1 MANDEEIDELRDL
14 LDNLRIQQA
23 QTTEAI
29 DRIERILGTEDNN
42 TVTTV
47 PARRRQQAPRQRSR
61 PVLRN
66 LELRDFERGQVVRI
80 LNPSRGE
87 VDIGT
92 VLGVG
97 TRFVSIR
104 RENSSDTRRIPRNLE
119 ILHDI

>member
-1 MANDEEIDELRDL
+1 MANNDEIDELRDL

-29 DRIERILGTEDNN
+29 DRIERLLHEDGGNARR
-42 TVTTV
+42 TVTT
-47 PARRRQQAPRQRSR
+47 RRRTIVRPRNE

-66 LELRDFERGQVVRI
+66 LQLRDFERGQQVRI

-87 VDIGT
+87 VDVGT
-92 VLGVG
+92 VLSVG

-104 RENSSDTRRIPRNLE
+104 REGASDTRRIPRNLE
-119 ILHDI
+119 IIQDV